1 MRQFVEN
8 YPYGSNRGSITPQP
22 PDYVDARVRSAGAA
36 KRHTIPDGARFV
48 SFSATMDFFALFG
61 SSSVTA
67 TVPSTDVTDGTA
79 AELNPMARKIPDAT
93 THISLI
99 AEAAGKVTLSFW
111 S

>member
-22 PDYVDARVRSAGAA
+22 PDYVDARVLAAGTA
-36 KRHTIPDGARFV
+36 KRHTVPEGARFV
-48 SFSATMDFFALFG
+48 SFSATVDFFALFG
-61 SSSVTA
+61 ASDVTA
-67 TVPSTDVTDGTA
+67 AVPSTDVTDGTA
-79 AELNPMARKIPDAT
+79 PELNPMARKIPDGV